1 MAIIRQ
7 SSEDVFGVVVFPFS
21 FSFPFFFLSNN
32 SFSNVSI
39 NKNVKSHT
47 KEKIKPSN

>member
-7 SSEDVFGVVVFPFS
+7 SSEDVFGVVVFS
-21 FSFPFFFLSNN
+21 FFFFVSFFFFSNN